1 MKQKLTE
8 FMSIETDSSAVIETP
23 VPTHNYGP
31 SIPLTIVAP
40 VPTHNY
46 SPGIPLT
53 IMAGTTR
60 HR

>member
-8 FMSIETDSSAVIETP
+8 FMSIETDSSAVI
-23 VPTHNYGP
+23 VRDP
-31 SIPLTIVAP
+31 SIPLTIMVP